1 MNIRTMETTDGLYVN
16 LSDIVR
22 MISRLYHAFP
32 SAPLGFLVR
41 KLKHGK
47 LMF

>member
-16 LSDIVR
+16 LKDVVR
-22 MISRLYHAFP
+22 MISRLYQAFP
-32 SAPLGFLVR
+32 SAPLGFLLR
-41 KLKHGK
+41 KFKNGK